1 MRTAA
6 SASAPA
12 GRRATR
18 TLVALSDEGKGRFR
32 VAVSDDVELRAE
44 PVPPLGPRRGARDA
58 RGVREILTFREDE
71 HLHPPAARSDLRE
84 RPSLRLTPERDPIP
98 VRPHLHAV
106 GPTRRYLLQLG
117 MPRQDQRA
125 RFATRALP
133 HAHSN
138 TPSATRESGFRRMK
152 RYLKPRR

>member
-12 GRRATR
+12 VRRATR

-32 VAVSDDVELRAE
+32 VAVSDDVELRTE

-58 RGVREILTFREDE
+58 RGVREIPPLREDE
-71 HLHPPAARSDLRE
+71 HLHPAAAWSDFRE
-84 RPSLRLTPERDPIP
+84 RPTLRLTPECDPIP
-98 VRPHLHAV
+98 IRPHLNAV
-106 GPTRRYLLQLG
+106 GPACRNFLQFRML
-117 MPRQDQRA
+117 RQNQRP
-125 RFATRALP
+125 RFATRPLP

-138 TPSATRESGFRRMK
+138 TPSVTRESGFRRTK